1 MKILVFFA
9 AACFRK
15 MSAYELCHSKMQVE
29 KKTPNSAWHNSK
41 FQSVF
46 DSSCEEAAAGQAGL
60 VSSPVTLSG
69 SCRKSWTGNQRWS
82 PYKLEK
88 LILEGEEGIFLQGAS
103 HLDWTFCRCTLQR
116 HSFQP
121 LAQLVPLPL
130 LLLLLLH
137 LLLHLLLIERLCDWL
152 LSRWS
157 RWRSRSPDRA
167 TTATAPLRLPS
178 RYGYQST
185 SWWGKCFQ
193 SENMKICSDPMYV
206 SETIASYKSIIATH
220 LTSEAKSLLRR
231 SPWWFGDNT
240 TSGIISFKMFVPP
253 PSCLILNQ
261 LKSQIVRISNLHWKR
276 L

>member
-1 MKILVFFA
+1 M
-9 AACFRK
+9 
-15 MSAYELCHSKMQVE
+15 CHSKMQVG

-46 DSSCEEAAAGQAGL
+46 DSSSEEAAADQADL
-60 VSSPVTLSG
+60 VSSPETLNG
-69 SCRKSWTGNQRWS
+69 RCRNSKPQRWS

-88 LILEGEEGIFLQGAS
+88 LILQGEERIFLQGAS

-130 LLLLLLH
+130 LLLH
-137 LLLHLLLIERLCDWL
+137 LLLHLLLLLERLCDWL
-152 LSRWS
+152 LWRWS

-185 SWWGKCFQ
+185 SRWGKCFQ
-193 SENMKICSDPMYV
+193 SENKKICSDLMYLRQLL
-206 SETIASYKSIIATH
+206 
-220 LTSEAKSLLRR
+220 LTRA
-231 SPWWFGDNT
+231 
-240 TSGIISFKMFVPP
+240 
-253 PSCLILNQ
+253 
-261 LKSQIVRISNLHWKR
+261 
-276 L
+276 